1 MGANDFT
8 FGYLLLLCMLIIA
21 VITDIRSHRIPN
33 WLTFPAMIAG
43 VGYNVISAGTAG
55 LIFGVGGLLLGMGL
69 LIIFYAMG
77 GMGAGDVKLMGAVGS
92 IIGPQMVI
100 WATVYT
106 ALAGGIYAAGLLL
119 FHPRLK
125 DRRMA
130 FAQALKNF
138 ILFRNFNYNKPIQE
152 QTVPKLCYAVAI
164 ASGAIMAVISKA
176 V

>member
-1 MGANDFT
+1 MGTNGFT
-8 FGYLLLLCMLIIA
+8 FGYLLLLSVLMVA
-21 VITDIRSHRIPN
+21 VITDLRSRRIPN

-43 VGYNVISAGTAG
+43 VGYNVITAG
-55 LIFGVGGLLLGMGL
+55 FAGLVFGFGGLILGMGL
-69 LIIFYAMG
+69 LIILYVLG

-106 ALAGGIYAAGLLL
+106 ALAGGIYAVGLLL
-119 FHPRLK
+119 FHPQLK
-125 DRRMA
+125 ARRTA
-130 FAQALKNF
+130 IAQELKKI
-138 ILFRNFNYNKPIQE
+138 ILFRNFNYNKPVQT

-164 ASGAIMAVISKA
+164 ASGAILAIISKA